1 MTKFNTYLES
11 NDFDLLKRFFEEH
24 GELQHYRKGN
34 FFARQGEYS
43 SQAALIKD
51 GTFAYTH
58 IDNEGKEHY
67 VGFVFPDEFVAD
79 YTTFMRHSASQV
91 NIVALKPSTIFSVNR
106 QALHDFYNT
115 DMETLRYN
123 CLMAENLYEMVY
135 SRLLESY
142 CKTPEE
148 RYRRLTTRYP
158 KIEQEI
164 PLCKIAS
171 FLNVTPETI
180 SHIRKKIVKNS

>member
-1 MTKFNTYLES
+1 MDKKFIT
-11 NDFDLLKRFFEEH
+11 
-24 GELQHYRKGN
+24 
-34 FFARQGEYS
+34 AV
-43 SQAALIKD
+43 I
-51 GTFAYTH
+51 
-58 IDNEGKEHY
+58 
-67 VGFVFPDEFVAD
+67 VCV
-79 YTTFMRHSASQV
+79 
-91 NIVALKPSTIFSVNR
+91 VALTAVASGTYFIGQKGRDNVVNR

-180 SHIRKKIVKNS
+180 SHIRNKIVKNS

>member
-1 MTKFNTYLES
+1 MPFVVCCALVYFWTLRFS
-11 NDFDLLKRFFEEH
+11 RIGDFYTLRLGFFGNLDLR
-24 GELQHYRKGN
+24 
-34 FFARQGEYS
+34 
-43 SQAALIKD
+43 I
-51 GTFAYTH
+51 
-58 IDNEGKEHY
+58 I
-67 VGFVFPDEFVAD
+67 
-79 YTTFMRHSASQV
+79 QV

-123 CLMAENLYEMVY
+123 SLMAENLYEMVY

>member
-11 NDFDLLKRFFEEH
+11 NDFDRLKRFFEEH

-67 VGFVFPDEFVAD
+67 VWVCLPRRIRGRLYLFHATLGFTGEHRRIE
-79 YTTFMRHSASQV
+79 T
-91 NIVALKPSTIFSVNR
+91 
-106 QALHDFYNT
+106 LHDIFCKPTSIARFLQHRY
-115 DMETLRYN
+115 EILRYN
-123 CLMAENLYEMVY
+123 CLMAEKPLRNGLF
-135 SRLLESY
+135 RLL
-142 CKTPEE
+142 K
-148 RYRRLTTRYP
+148 
-158 KIEQEI
+158 
-164 PLCKIAS
+164 
-171 FLNVTPETI
+171 VTAKL
-180 SHIRKKIVKNS
+180 RKS

>member
-11 NDFDLLKRFFEEH
+11 NDFDRLKRFFEEH

-79 YTTFMRHSASQV
+79 YTFHATLGFTGEHHR
-91 NIVALKPSTIFSVNR
+91 I
-106 QALHDFYNT
+106 
-115 DMETLRYN
+115 ETLDDIFCKPTSIARFLQHRYGN
-123 CLMAENLYEMVY
+123 PTL
-135 SRLLESY
+135 
-142 CKTPEE
+142 
-148 RYRRLTTRYP
+148 
-158 KIEQEI
+158 
-164 PLCKIAS
+164 
-171 FLNVTPETI
+171 
-180 SHIRKKIVKNS
+180 

>member
-11 NDFDLLKRFFEEH
+11 NDFDRLKRFFEEH

-79 YTTFMRHSASQV
+79 YTSFMRHSASQV
-91 NIVALKPSTIFSVNR
+91 NIIALKHSKIFSVNR
-106 QALHDFYNT
+106 QALYDFYNKDRT
-115 DMETLRYN
+115 ILR
-123 CLMAENLYEMVY
+123 
-135 SRLLESY
+135 
-142 CKTPEE
+142 
-148 RYRRLTTRYP
+148 
-158 KIEQEI
+158 
-164 PLCKIAS
+164 
-171 FLNVTPETI
+171 
-180 SHIRKKIVKNS
+180 

>member
-11 NDFDLLKRFFEEH
+11 NDFDRLKRFFEEH

-67 VGFVFPDEFVAD
+67 VGFVSVS
-79 YTTFMRHSASQV
+79 YTHLRAH
-91 NIVALKPSTIFSVNR
+91 
-106 QALHDFYNT
+106 
-115 DMETLRYN
+115 ETGR
-123 CLMAENLYEMVY
+123 NLVC
-135 SRLLESY
+135 RLLLEKK
-142 CKTPEE
+142 KTE
-148 RYRRLTTRYP
+148 
-158 KIEQEI
+158 KQ
-164 PLCKIAS
+164 
-171 FLNVTPETI
+171 
-180 SHIRKKIVKNS
+180 KKKKNW

>member
-1 MTKFNTYLES
+1 MKSFTNSYLTEHQFAQFLGKS
-11 NDFDLLKRFFEEH
+11 RLYQCLPAREKKLLPNM
-24 GELQHYRKGN
+24 ELT
-34 FFARQGEYS
+34 
-43 SQAALIKD
+43 D
-51 GTFAYTH
+51 
-58 IDNEGKEHY
+58 
-67 VGFVFPDEFVAD
+67 
-79 YTTFMRHSASQV
+79 SQV
-91 NIVALKPSTIFSVNR
+91 NIIALKPSTIFSVNR

-164 PLCKIAS
+164 PLCKIPS

-180 SHIRKKIVKNS
+180 SHIRNKIVKNS

>member
-11 NDFDLLKRFFEEH
+11 NDFDRLKRFFEDH

-58 IDNEGKEHY
+58 IDKKERNITW
-67 VGFVFPDEFVAD
+67 GLSSPTNRGR
-79 YTTFMRHSASQV
+79 YTSFQRHSASQV
-91 NIVALKPSTIFSVNR
+91 NIIALKPSTIFSVNR

-135 SRLLESY
+135 SLPIGKLLQNS
-142 CKTPEE
+142 
-148 RYRRLTTRYP
+148 RRAISETDNPLSQNRTRNT
-158 KIEQEI
+158 
-164 PLCKIAS
+164 A
-171 FLNVTPETI
+171 V
-180 SHIRKKIVKNS
+180 

>member
-11 NDFDLLKRFFEEH
+11 NDFDRLKRFFEEH

-79 YTTFMRHSASQV
+79 YTSFMRHSASQV
-91 NIVALKPSTIFSVNR
+91 NIIALKPSTIFSVNR

-123 CLMAENLYEMVY
+123 CLMAENHLRNGLFPPIGKLLQN
-135 SRLLESY
+135 SRRAISETDNPLSQN
-142 CKTPEE
+142 
-148 RYRRLTTRYP
+148 RTRNT
-158 KIEQEI
+158 
-164 PLCKIAS
+164 A
-171 FLNVTPETI
+171 V
-180 SHIRKKIVKNS
+180 

>member
-11 NDFDLLKRFFEEH
+11 NDFDRLKRFFEEH

-79 YTTFMRHSASQV
+79 YTSFMRHSASQV
-91 NIVALKPSTIFSVNR
+91 NIIALKPSTIFSVNR
-106 QALHDFYNT
+106 QA
-115 DMETLRYN
+115 
-123 CLMAENLYEMVY
+123 
-135 SRLLESY
+135 
-142 CKTPEE
+142 
-148 RYRRLTTRYP
+148 
-158 KIEQEI
+158 
-164 PLCKIAS
+164 
-171 FLNVTPETI
+171 
-180 SHIRKKIVKNS
+180 

>member
-11 NDFDLLKRFFEEH
+11 NDFDRLKRFFEEH

-79 YTTFMRHSASQV
+79 YTSFMRHSASQV

-115 DMETLRYN
+115 DMKPYAITASWL
-123 CLMAENLYEMVY
+123 
-135 SRLLESY
+135 
-142 CKTPEE
+142 KTFTKWFIPA
-148 RYRRLTTRYP
+148 YWKVTAKLP
-158 KIEQEI
+158 KSDIGD
-164 PLCKIAS
+164 
-171 FLNVTPETI
+171 
-180 SHIRKKIVKNS
+180 

>member
-1 MTKFNTYLES
+1 M
-11 NDFDLLKRFFEEH
+11 DLR
-24 GELQHYRKGN
+24 
-34 FFARQGEYS
+34 
-43 SQAALIKD
+43 I
-51 GTFAYTH
+51 
-58 IDNEGKEHY
+58 I
-67 VGFVFPDEFVAD
+67 
-79 YTTFMRHSASQV
+79 QV

-123 CLMAENLYEMVY
+123 SLMAENLYEMVY

>member
-11 NDFDLLKRFFEEH
+11 NDFDRLKRFFEEH

-79 YTTFMRHSASQV
+79 YTSFMRHSASQV

-180 SHIRKKIVKNS
+180 SHIRKKIVKDS

>member
-1 MTKFNTYLES
+1 M
-11 NDFDLLKRFFEEH
+11 
-24 GELQHYRKGN
+24 
-34 FFARQGEYS
+34 
-43 SQAALIKD
+43 
-51 GTFAYTH
+51 
-58 IDNEGKEHY
+58 
-67 VGFVFPDEFVAD
+67 GFVFPDEFVAD
-79 YTTFMRHSASQV
+79 YTSFMRHSASQV

-142 CKTPEE
+142 C
-148 RYRRLTTRYP
+148 
-158 KIEQEI
+158 
-164 PLCKIAS
+164 
-171 FLNVTPETI
+171 NVTPETI

>member
-11 NDFDLLKRFFEEH
+11 NDFDRLKRFFEEH

-79 YTTFMRHSASQV
+79 YTSFMRHSASQV
-91 NIVALKPSTIFSVNR
+91 NIVALKPSTIFSVI
-106 QALHDFYNT
+106 
-115 DMETLRYN
+115 LRYN